1 MRLKVKFKKQ
11 KRGVLLPLS
20 SLPSKHGIGDLGHE
34 AYRFIDLLKETGQ
47 TYWQMLPL
55 CPVGRGNSPYA
66 SVSAFAG
73 EILYISLEMLC
84 EDGLLKQ
91 SEIAN
96 DTFSKNIDYEKVR
109 EFKIPLLRLAV
120 NRFTVQNSD
129 YDAFCKKSRYWLED
143 FATLISQKSGDT
155 TDFYKITQY
164 LFFKQYERLHNY
176 AAVNDIK
183 IIGDIPFYVDKDSVD
198 VWSHPEIFK
207 LGQDLTP
214 TLVAGVPPD
223 IFSSSGQLWGNPIYN
238 WDYLKAIGYGWW
250 KERMLHNAYL
260 YDVIRVDHFRAFADY
275 YCIPAGAK
283 DATGG
288 FWQKGV
294 GIDFWSKI
302 IPLLGRTEIIAEDLG
317 GEDSSL
323 VIKLLEQTG
332 FPNMK
337 VLQFAFD
344 SDEQDPFLPKNFKSN
359 CVCYTGTHDND
370 TTLGWYQKATEK
382 EKELFHRLVPEK
394 YPSPVLNLIS
404 FALTSKAKTVIIPF
418 TDYLELDSS
427 HRINTPA
434 TPTGNW
440 EWRFLAEDITDE
452 LKTKMKSI

>member
-1 MRLKVKFKKQ
+1 MQLKVKFKKQ

-20 SLPSKHGIGDLGHE
+20 SLPSKHGIGDLGIESYH
-34 AYRFIDLLKETGQ
+34 FIDLLKQTGQ
-47 TYWQMLPL
+47 SYWQMLPL

-73 EILYISLEMLC
+73 EILYISLQSLY
-84 EDGLLKQ
+84 EDGLLSQ
-91 SEIAN
+91 SEISN
-96 DTFSKNIDYEKVR
+96 ISFSKKSNYEKVR

-120 NRFTVQNSD
+120 SRFELPNNNYQQ
-129 YDAFCKKSRYWLED
+129 FCKENSYWLHDYAD
-143 FATLISQKSGDT
+143 FMSQKSSDT

-198 VWSHPEIFK
+198 VWAHPEIFK
-207 LGQDLTP
+207 LDEYLTP

-223 IFSSSGQLWGNPIYN
+223 IFSSTGQLWGNPIYN
-238 WDYLKAIGYGWW
+238 WEYLKATGYDWW
-250 KERMLHNAYL
+250 RERILHNAYL

-275 YCIPAGAK
+275 YCIPSGAK

-288 FWQKGV
+288 FWKTGV
-294 GIDFWSKI
+294 GYDFWGKI
-302 IPLLGRTEIIAEDLG
+302 IPLLNGTEIIAEDLG
-317 GEDSSL
+317 GEDSPL
-323 VIKLLEQTG
+323 VIKLLKQTG

-344 SDEQDPFLPKNFKSN
+344 SDEKDPFLPKNFKSN

-370 TTLGWYQKATEK
+370 TTLGWYQKATDK
-382 EKELFHRLVPEK
+382 EKELFHKLVPKK

-404 FALTSKAKTVIIPF
+404 FALNSKAKTVIIPF
-418 TDYLELDSS
+418 ADYLELDSS

-434 TPTGNW
+434 TPEGNW
-440 EWRFLAEDITDE
+440 EWRFSAEEITEE
-452 LKTKMKSI
+452 LKIKMKNI